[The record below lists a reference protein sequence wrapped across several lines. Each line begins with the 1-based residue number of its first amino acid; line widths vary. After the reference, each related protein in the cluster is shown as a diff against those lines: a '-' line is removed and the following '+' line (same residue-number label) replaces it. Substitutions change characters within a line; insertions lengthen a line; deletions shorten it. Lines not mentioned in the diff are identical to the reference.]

1 MKDLSPHIRCEVNPE
16 GGENIELPAICI
28 CSGDGT
34 YLGTAFHGV
43 PGGHEFNSFIIA
55 IYNAAGPGQAID
67 EGLLER
73 IRNISRKIRIQTVV
87 SLSCTMCPELVMAV
101 QRIAL
106 ENPDIEAD
114 IYDMAY
120 FPYLKDKYQI
130 MSVPCMI
137 VNEKDVYF
145 GKKSVE
151 EILGILEK

>member
-1 MKDLSPHIRCEVNPE
+1 
-16 GGENIELPAICI
+16 
-28 CSGDGT
+28 
-34 YLGTAFHGV
+34 
-43 PGGHEFNSFIIA
+43 
-55 IYNAAGPGQAID
+55 
-67 EGLLER
+67 
-73 IRNISRKIRIQTVV
+73 
-87 SLSCTMCPELVMAV
+87 MAV

-145 GKKSVE
+145 GRKVWKRFLDFWRSKRIYNEV
-151 EILGILEK
+151 ILCT